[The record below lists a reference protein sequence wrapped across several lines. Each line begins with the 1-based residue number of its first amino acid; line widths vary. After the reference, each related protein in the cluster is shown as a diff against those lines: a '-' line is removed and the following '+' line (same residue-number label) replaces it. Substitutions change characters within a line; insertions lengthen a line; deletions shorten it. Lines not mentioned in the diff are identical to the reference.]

1 MRIISHREPKNSTSF
16 SMVVRQMH
24 SILVAI
30 LFIISMIWIS
40 FGTAHAVVVGTP
52 GSVKWHPGHYYSIM
66 SSGKNKPDYLQQV
79 YSELKDTPAL
89 RGMQVRY
96 TWAELEKSFGVYDFT
111 SIEERLAELAVQNK
125 RLIILLEVK
134 SWGIDT
140 DLVPNYV
147 TSNPIYEQGI
157 FAFSRDG
164 SDTITGSNIKLW
176 NPMVRDRLA
185 ALISALGK
193 RFNSHEYF
201 EGIGLTETSLG
212 YPIIPL
218 TSTQK
223 ADYYDNLLVINKK
236 MRASFPNTMT
246 FQFTNHPRWLLT
258 TLVDD
263 LKGMGSALGCPDVF
277 IEDPGLNYP
286 GNKWS
291 SPGLYT
297 YYPENSGLMPLTIK
311 VEGANYENTR
321 WDNKGYQPTVSELLN
336 FARDNLK
343 VNYIFWVRDLDY
355 YEKVLETLSLRQQ
368 NSNPSGGLNSI
379 CPANYT
385 TCID

>member
-1 MRIISHREPKNSTSF
+1 MRIIFHTEPKNSTSF
-16 SMVVRQMH
+16 SMVMRQMH
-24 SILVAI
+24 SILIAI
-30 LFIISMIWIS
+30 LFLISMIWIS

-52 GSVKWHPGHYYSIM
+52 GSIKWHPGHYYAIM

-79 YSELKDTPAL
+79 YSEMKATPAL

-96 TWAELEKSFGVYDFT
+96 SWAELEKSYGVYDFT
-111 SIEERLAELAVQNK
+111 SIEQRLSELTAQNK
-125 RLIILLEVK
+125 RLIILLELK
-134 SWGIDT
+134 SWGTDT

-147 TSNPIYEQGI
+147 TNDPIYEQGV
-157 FAFSRDG
+157 FAFSKDG
-164 SDTITGSNIKLW
+164 SATITGHNIKLW
-176 NPMVRDRLA
+176 NSKVRARLA

-218 TSTQK
+218 TSIQK
-223 ADYYDNLLVINKK
+223 DTYYSNLLVLNKR
-236 MRASFPNTMT
+236 MREFFPNTMT
-246 FQFTNHPRWLLT
+246 YQFTNHPRSLLT

-277 IEDPGLNYP
+277 TEDPGLNYP
-286 GNKWS
+286 GNKYS
-291 SPGLYT
+291 PPGLYT
-297 YYPENSGLMPLTIK
+297 YYPKNSGLMPLTVK
-311 VEGANYENTR
+311 VEPANYRNTR
-321 WDNKGYQPTVSELLN
+321 WDNKGHQPTVSELLN

-355 YEKVLETLSLRQQ
+355 YEKVLEMLRLRQQ
-368 NSNPSGGLNSI
+368 NSNLSGGLNSI

>member
-1 MRIISHREPKNSTSF
+1 MRVISHTEPKNSTSF

-52 GSVKWHPGHYYSIM
+52 GSVKWHPGHYYAIM

-79 YSELKDTPAL
+79 YSEMKATPAL

-96 TWAELEKSFGVYDFT
+96 NWAELEKSFGVYDFT
-111 SIEERLAELAVQNK
+111 SIEKRLAELTARNK
-125 RLIILLEVK
+125 RLIILLELK

-164 SDTITGSNIKLW
+164 SATITGSNIKLW
-176 NPMVRDRLA
+176 NPKVRDRLA

-212 YPIIPL
+212 YPIKPL

-223 ADYYDNLLVINKK
+223 DDYYDNLLVINKK

-246 FQFTNHPRWLLT
+246 FQFTNHPRSLLT

-286 GNKWS
+286 GS
-291 SPGLYT
+291 QYSPPGLYK
-297 YYPENSGLMPLTIK
+297 YYPKNSGLMPLIVK
-311 VEGANYENTR
+311 VEPANYRDTR
-321 WDNKGYQPTVSELLN
+321 WDNKGYQPTVSELHN

-343 VNYIFWVRDLDY
+343 VNYIFWVRDNDY
-355 YEKVLETLSLRQQ
+355 YKKVLEMLNWNQQ
-368 NSNPSGGLNSI
+368 KINPSGGLRSA
-379 CPANYT
+379 CPENYT
-385 TCID
+385 TCIN

>member
-1 MRIISHREPKNSTSF
+1 MRIISHTEPKNSTSF

-52 GSVKWHPGHYYSIM
+52 GSVKWHPGHYYAIM

-79 YSELKDTPAL
+79 YSEMKDTPAL

-96 TWAELEKSFGVYDFT
+96 SWAELEKSFGVYDFT
-111 SIEERLAELAVQNK
+111 SIEKRLAELTARNK
-125 RLIILLEVK
+125 RLIILLELK

-212 YPIIPL
+212 YPIKPL

-223 ADYYDNLLVINKK
+223 DDYYDNLLVINKK

-246 FQFTNHPRWLLT
+246 FQFTNYPRTLLT

-291 SPGLYT
+291 PPGLYK
-297 YYPENSGLMPLTIK
+297 YYPKNSDLMPLTVK
-311 VEGANYENTR
+311 VEPANYRNTR
-321 WDNKGYQPTVSELLN
+321 WDDKGYQPTISELLN

-343 VNYIFWVRDLDY
+343 VNYIFWVRDFGY
-355 YEKVLETLSLRQQ
+355 YKKVLETLSLRQQ
-368 NSNPSGGLNSI
+368 SSNPSGGLNST
-379 CPANYT
+379 CPENYT

>member
-1 MRIISHREPKNSTSF
+1 MRIISHTEPKNSTSF

-52 GSVKWHPGHYYSIM
+52 GSVKWHPGHYYAIM

-79 YSELKDTPAL
+79 YSEMKATPAL

-96 TWAELEKSFGVYDFT
+96 NWAELEKSFGVYDFT
-111 SIEERLAELAVQNK
+111 SIEKRLAELTAQNK
-125 RLIILLEVK
+125 RLIILLELK

-246 FQFTNHPRWLLT
+246 FQFTNHPRTLLT

-286 GNKWS
+286 GS
-291 SPGLYT
+291 QYSPPGLYK
-297 YYPENSGLMPLTIK
+297 YYPKNSGLMPLIVK
-311 VEGANYENTR
+311 VEPANYRDTR
-321 WDNKGYQPTVSELLN
+321 WDNKGHQPTVSELLN

-355 YEKVLETLSLRQQ
+355 YEKVLEMLRLRQQ
-368 NSNPSGGLNSI
+368 NSNLSGGLNST

>member
-1 MRIISHREPKNSTSF
+1 MRIIFHTKPKNSTSL
-16 SMVVRQMH
+16 SMIARQIH
-24 SILVAI
+24 SLLIAMLS
-30 LFIISMIWIS
+30 IISMSWIS
-40 FGTAHAVVVGTP
+40 FGTAHAVVDGTP
-52 GSVKWHPGHYYSIM
+52 GSIKWHPGHYYAIM

-96 TWAELEKSFGVYDFT
+96 SWAELEKSYGVYDFT
-111 SIEERLAELAVQNK
+111 SIEKKLSELAARNK
-125 RLIILLEVK
+125 RLIILLELK
-134 SWGIDT
+134 SWGTDT
-140 DLVPNYV
+140 DLVPDYV
-147 TSNPIYEQGI
+147 TNNPIYEQGI
-157 FAFSRDG
+157 FAFSKDG
-164 SDTITGSNIKLW
+164 NSTITGSNIKLW

-212 YPIIPL
+212 YPLKPL
-218 TSTQK
+218 TNTK
-223 ADYYDNLLVINKK
+223 IDDYYSNLLVLNKK
-236 MRASFPNTMT
+236 IRASFPNTMT
-246 FQFTNHPRWLLT
+246 FQLANSPRPFLT

-277 IEDPGLNYP
+277 IEDPGLNYT

-291 SPGLYT
+291 PPGVYT
-297 YYPENSGLMPLTIK
+297 YYLENSGLMPLTIK
-311 VEGANYENTR
+311 VEPANYRNTR

-355 YEKVLETLSLRQQ
+355 YEKVLEMLNLRQQ
-368 NSNPSGGLNSI
+368 NSNPSGGLNST